1 MHSRKSLLFNNN
13 KIQVKQDNPDFDV
26 TMGNFDRAE
35 VCESVGLYLLNIL
48 KLNFVEKISDSTE
61 KMVCFENNSGHELEK
76 IEKKIYESFKDDGL
90 NITIENY
97 LHITDYLH
105 VTVNLK
111 TGKYYPYRK

>member
-1 MHSRKSLLFNNN
+1 MRVSWLVSIKYPEIEFHRKN
-13 KIQVKQDNPDFDV
+13 
-26 TMGNFDRAE
+26 
-35 VCESVGLYLLNIL
+35 VGQYREDGL
-48 KLNFVEKISDSTE
+48 S
-61 KMVCFENNSGHELEK
+61 CFENNSGHELEK

-97 LHITDYLH
+97 LHITDYLD

>member
-48 KLNFVEKISDSTE
+48 KLNFMEKMSDSTE
-61 KMVCFENNSGHELEK
+61 KMVLGVL
-76 IEKKIYESFKDDGL
+76 
-90 NITIENY
+90 ITILDTSWKKSKRRY
-97 LHITDYLH
+97 MKVLKM
-105 VTVNLK
+105 TV
-111 TGKYYPYRK
+111 